1 MAEVSVFAGELA
13 PGELAGLFRKL
24 YSQLASGRLE
34 LTAPDGVRRFWLD
47 AGQVRA
53 VETSVEEEML
63 GQWLLARGAMDR
75 EQLALLLLR
84 QGDGQLFG
92 DLLLAENLV
101 SPEGLHEHL
110 VDRAAAVLGKLLF
123 APVGYTFYQGEK
135 GDPRVC
141 VLEVTTGDLLLA
153 AVRRFAPLEPL
164 RCQLE
169 LSRYVA
175 VQGDTLLRE
184 QKVHLSPEEGFLL
197 SRVDGRT
204 TAVQLRRLVPLTEE
218 AFYRALAGLVMSG
231 ILELLEEPPQQPARL
246 VLGQE
251 QAEASG
257 EEDMVFEPHQAAE
270 HQRVL
275 KLAQEIERQN
285 YYRRLGLAPGAG
297 QDQIHTR
304 FRELARMYHPD
315 RASEPHLRTLRGE
328 LARIYNAV
336 KEAHETL
343 SHPERRARYDQF
355 LKKAEGDEADFAQE
369 ERRRQAQREIARANC
384 AQAELLIKA
393 GDYGAALP
401 LLEQAVLFDP
411 QPQTLLTL
419 ARLELR
425 NPMWGQRALSHLRM
439 AVSLDP
445 QLTPAWLEL
454 ARFWLHRRQV
464 QRALACV
471 EKILEYDPVNEEAR
485 ALRRQLA

>member
-1 MAEVSVFAGELA
+1 MAQGAVSAGELA
-13 PGELAGLFRKL
+13 AGELVGLLRKL
-24 YSQLASGRLE
+24 YSQLASGRLDVV
-34 LTAPDGVRRFWLD
+34 AQDGARRYWIE

-53 VETSVEEEML
+53 METSVEEEML
-63 GQWLLARGAMDR
+63 GQWLLSRGVLNR

-92 DLLLAENLV
+92 DLLLAENLL
-101 SPEGLHEHL
+101 SPEQLHDLL
-110 VDRAAAVLGKLLF
+110 VERATAALGKLLF
-123 APVGYTFYQGEK
+123 APVAYEFHAGEK
-135 GDPRVC
+135 VDPRIC
-141 VLEVTTGDLLLA
+141 ILEVTTGDLVLA
-153 AVRRFAPLEPL
+153 AVRRYAPLEAL
-164 RCQLE
+164 KSSVQLSQY
-169 LSRYVA
+169 LV

-204 TAVQLRRLVPLTEE
+204 TAAQLRHLVPLSEE
-218 AFYRALAGLVMSG
+218 AFFRALGGLVMAG
-231 ILELLEEPPQQPARL
+231 ILELVDQPPQRPARL
-246 VLGQE
+246 VLCQE
-251 QAEASG
+251 EPEELREEA
-257 EEDMVFEPHQAAE
+257 MVFEPHQTAE
-270 HQRVL
+270 HQQVL

-285 YYRRLGLAPGAG
+285 YYRRLGLSPGAS

-304 FRELARMYHPD
+304 FLELARMYHPD

-328 LARIYNAV
+328 LARIYNAI

-355 LKKAEGDEADFAQE
+355 LKQAEPGEADFTQE
-369 ERRRQAQREIARANC
+369 ERRRQAQRDIARANV
-384 AQAELLIKA
+384 AQAELMIKA
-393 GDYGAALP
+393 GDFGAALP
-401 LLEQAVLFDP
+401 LLQQAVLFDP
-411 QPQTLLTL
+411 QPETLLTL

-454 ARFWLHRRQV
+454 ARFWLRRRQA
-464 QRALACV
+464 QAALGCI
-471 EKILEYDPVNEEAR
+471 EKVLEYDPTNEEAL
-485 ALRRQLA
+485 ALRRQLR